1 VEPATAS
8 VTPAVKPD
16 DRVLPTTRFVATF
29 IVPFLVV
36 GFVLLYLLPDHTRAL
51 FAWTI
56 QPRMSAMVLG
66 GAYLAGAYFFVR
78 AATAAR
84 WHTVAL
90 GFLPVSVFAILMAV
104 ATILHWERFNHHHP
118 AFWVWA
124 AIYCSTALLVPLT
137 WLLNRPTDP
146 GTPDATDVLV
156 PAGARWVLGVVGVGI
171 LLLDLLCFLRP
182 QLLIGV
188 WPWQLTPL
196 TARVMAALI
205 ALIGTGALVMARD
218 GRWSALR
225 IPMQSEMLALTLVAI
240 AAAFSW
246 RDFHTTW
253 PLTWVLGLGLLLML
267 IASPLVYSWMETR
280 RRTG

>member
-1 VEPATAS
+1 MRPVARS
-8 VTPAVKPD
+8 AVPSERQN
-16 DRVLPTTRFVATF
+16 DRVFPTTRIVAMF
-29 IVPFLVV
+29 IVPFLVL
-36 GFVLLYLLPDHTRAL
+36 GFILLYLLPDHTRAL

-78 AATAAR
+78 AASAAR
-84 WHTVAL
+84 WHTIAA
-90 GFLPVSVFAILMAV
+90 GFLPVSVFAIVMAT
-104 ATILHWERFNHHHP
+104 ATILHWERFNHQHP

-124 AIYCSTALLVPLT
+124 AIYFTTSLLVPIT

-146 GTPDATDVLV
+146 GTPDANDVLV
-156 PAGARWVLGVVGVGI
+156 PAGARWALGMVGVGI

-182 QLLIGV
+182 QLMIGV

-205 ALIGTGALVMARD
+205 ALTGTGALVMARD

-225 IPMQSEMLALTLVAI
+225 IAVQSEMLALALVAL
-240 AAAFSW
+240 AVVFSW
-246 RDFHTTW
+246 QNFDAAR
-253 PLTWVLGLGLLLML
+253 PLTWALGTGLLLML
-267 IASPLVYSWMETR
+267 IASPVVYRWMETR
-280 RRTG
+280 RQPA